1 VQPLNLPPPR
11 GSEASVTGCTEFDY
25 APGQPNLYLMMRF
38 KQQLVRE
45 RGLVAAFE
53 AFKEKFG
60 LPRTLGIRPMLLES
74 ERTVAEE
81 IAEHFWE
88 TASAGD
94 PFVHAPPRV
103 IGEGNH
109 KPIAGRTRSQY
120 VACVRNATLRG
131 RSSLIEVDGRALLD
145 FQDDEGERLDDELAW
160 DPAIFHHAGFQV
172 WCIEA
177 ADAAR
182 PLEIDEAFTML
193 GAHTDFFGH
202 WMCEYLPKY
211 GAAILS
217 KRLPEVPVLVDA
229 HMPKS
234 HRESLEQLY
243 GASCPIIEVPAFSTV
258 RVDKLWCAPTLSYFP
273 MHEIRNARFSW
284 EAISAAPARLSPVV
298 EDLRARLDAR
308 TLPPSPAGPRIY
320 LARKPIRHRR
330 LVNSETIEQI
340 ARSLGFVV
348 VYPEDLSFAEQ
359 VAATRDALVIIA
371 PEGSAIFLAMFA
383 RPGATLCILSHPLTD
398 ALADYNGLLGAH
410 GVDVLVVTGP
420 ILRHNPST
428 PHDSDYR
435 IDEQAFER
443 VVAQLVATCSR

>member
-1 VQPLNLPPPR
+1 
-11 GSEASVTGCTEFDY
+11 
-25 APGQPNLYLMMRF
+25 MMRF
-38 KQQLVRE
+38 KQRLVRE
-45 RGLVAAFE
+45 RSLAPAFE
-53 AFKEKFG
+53 AFKGKFG
-60 LPRTLGIRPMLLES
+60 LPRTLGIRPVLLES

-88 TASAGD
+88 TASAGE

-109 KPIAGRTRSQY
+109 RPIAGRTRSQY
-120 VACVRNATLRG
+120 LACVRNAALRG
-131 RSSLIEVDGRALLD
+131 RSSLIEVGGRALLD
-145 FQDDEGERLDDELAW
+145 VQDDEAERLDDELVW
-160 DPAIFHHAGFQV
+160 DPVIFHHVGFQA

-177 ADAAR
+177 TDAAH

-217 KRLPEVPVLVDA
+217 QRLPGVPVLVDA
-229 HMPKS
+229 HMPKA
-234 HRESLEQLY
+234 HRDSLELLY
-243 GASCPIIEVPAFSTV
+243 GASCSIIEVPAFRSV

-273 MHEIRNARFSW
+273 LHEIRNERFNW

-298 EDLRARLDAR
+298 EDLRARLRAR
-308 TLPPSPAGPRIY
+308 TLSPSLAGPRVY
-320 LARKPIRHRR
+320 LARKATRHRR
-330 LVNSETIEQI
+330 LVNSEAIEQI
-340 ARSLGFVV
+340 ARSLGFVI

-359 VAATRDALVIIA
+359 VGVTRDAQVIVA
-371 PEGSAIFLAMFA
+371 PEGSAVFLAMFA
-383 RPGATLCILSHPLTD
+383 SPGATLCILSHSLTD
-398 ALADYNGLLGAH
+398 VLADYSGLLDPH
-410 GVDVLVVTGP
+410 GVEMLVVTGP

-435 IDEQAFER
+435 IDERTFEQ
-443 VVAQLVATCSR
+443 VVAQLVAGCSG